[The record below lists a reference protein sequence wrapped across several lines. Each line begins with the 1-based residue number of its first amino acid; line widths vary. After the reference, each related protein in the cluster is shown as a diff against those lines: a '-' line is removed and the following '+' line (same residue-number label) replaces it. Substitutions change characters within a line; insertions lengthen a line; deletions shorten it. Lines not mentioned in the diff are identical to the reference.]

1 MPRLKTLNVSSNSLT
16 SLDLSNN
23 SELEELSAY
32 GNKLTELELSNNTKL
47 RTLLVQSNNLTGLDL
62 SNQTELSLIYVG
74 NNGWDACT
82 LNDFYYSL
90 NEWKEVQ
97 SSGYGT
103 TNTLWVNESGSANDN
118 DASHAES
125 DIARAK
131 GWKLD
136 VEGDGTGCDLAYV
149 TIIPTS
155 NGEVKLY
162 NEDNSEVKSGD
173 KVMKNSVIRLE
184 AIPAEG
190 YKAAAAKA
198 NGKLIVDNKFTVT
211 KATDVLVQFTIS
223 TSIDGVTDATVTVES
238 GDHELVFTTD
248 SPTTAEI
255 YTPGGKQ
262 IFKGEVS
269 GRYAVSVRKGVYVVK
284 IGSATKKILVR

>member
-1 MPRLKTLNVSSNSLT
+1 M
-16 SLDLSNN
+16 
-23 SELEELSAY
+23 
-32 GNKLTELELSNNTKL
+32 
-47 RTLLVQSNNLTGLDL
+47 
-62 SNQTELSLIYVG
+62 
-74 NNGWDACT
+74 
-82 LNDFYYSL
+82 
-90 NEWKEVQ
+90 
-97 SSGYGT
+97 
-103 TNTLWVNESGSANDN
+103 
-118 DASHAES
+118 
-125 DIARAK
+125 
-131 GWKLD
+131 
-136 VEGDGTGCDLAYV
+136 
-149 TIIPTS
+149 
-155 NGEVKLY
+155 KLY

-190 YKAAAAKA
+190 YKAAKA

-223 TSIDGVTDATVTVES
+223 TSIDGVADATVTVEG

-269 GRYAVSVRKGVYVVK
+269 GRYAVSVREGVYVVK